1 MRRMRTP
8 LIVLMLVYFF
18 SILAMIA
25 VPGRDAD
32 GNPFHMSFL
41 DASYFMAIL
50 QTTIGFGEIP
60 YSFTPQQRMLVFWL
74 LLPNVVAW
82 LYSVGTLLGLILD
95 KQFQA
100 VLQRSRFSGKVRGI
114 KEPFYIVCGLG
125 NTGYMTVSGL
135 LSRGI
140 HAVVIEVN
148 EDTVRR
154 MMLND
159 KFAHVPALAGPS
171 SERANLELA
180 GLHRDNCMG
189 VIATTNND
197 QVNLTVAITVKLL
210 RPELPML
217 ARSEVQR
224 TCDNM
229 ASFNTD
235 LIVNPYRIFSERLS
249 LALVSPI
256 KYLVQDWLI
265 SVPGTELRAVMEP
278 PTGPW
283 IVCGAGRFGSRMIE
297 QLEYSGLPVTV
308 VDVHPERLPA
318 YQKSVLG
325 RGTEEHTLV
334 AADIANAEG
343 IVAATG
349 DDIDN
354 LSIIMTARQL
364 NPRLFF
370 IARQEKRDH
379 NALFKSSGA
388 DLIAR
393 PSRIVA
399 RQILSFVTTP
409 LLQSFMQHLIRSDE
423 SFAERTAARLKD
435 VLMNRAPSIWV
446 FEIKGEIAKNLRFV
460 RSQTS
465 KVTLDHIIR
474 NSRSEENELLP
485 CVCLSL
491 ERGAQRIFLPDSHT
505 ELQIHDRLL
514 FAGRDRARRQML
526 WTLMD
531 SHSLLVNTS
540 GKHLPRG
547 ALWMWLSKK

>member
-491 ERGAQRIFLPDSHT
+491 ERGAQRIFLPDSNT